1 MDKEEAL
8 AIFEKIFQE
17 IRENK
22 LFGKKIRKHDFNLLA
37 FILNNIRNYENP
49 RTDFIPINYKTFDD
63 WFLRKLS
70 PNKLKECLET
80 ARPCKIC
87 CPVQGKIREKI
98 SFGNIT
104 LKKSFIDIQ
113 RLLSI
118 TNGHQMIQISLLK
131 GDYHHVHSPVDG
143 VIHKVICYER
153 GEFFNENGQISD
165 ALTSIQILSEYGII
179 TLLCLGEQTV
189 QSFITIIK
197 VGQYISKV
205 DELGYFY
212 FGSQV
217 ILVLPKPL
225 QLCVINVKRVF
236 VGDCLCD
243 NL

>member
-1 MDKEEAL
+1 MNKEEAL

-22 LFGKKIRKHDFNLLA
+22 LFGKKIMEHDFNLLA

-70 PNKLKECLET
+70 TTKLKECLET

-104 LKKSFIDIQ
+104 LKKSFINIQ

-118 TNGHQMIQISLLK
+118 TNGHQMIQISL
-131 GDYHHVHSPVDG
+131 YHVHSPVDG
-143 VIHKVICYER
+143 VIHKIICYER

-165 ALTSIQILSEYGII
+165 ALTSIHILSEYGII

-189 QSFITIIK
+189 QTFIPIIK
-197 VGQYISKV
+197 VGQSISKV

-212 FGSQV
+212 LGSQV

-225 QLCVINVKRVF
+225 QLCVDNVKRVF